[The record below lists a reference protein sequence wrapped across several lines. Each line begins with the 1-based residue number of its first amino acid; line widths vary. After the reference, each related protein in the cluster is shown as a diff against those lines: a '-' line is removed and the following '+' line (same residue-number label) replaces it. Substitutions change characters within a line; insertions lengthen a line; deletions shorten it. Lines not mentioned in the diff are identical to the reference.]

1 MRTNKHVFASLMGC
15 TCVINVIL
23 FIVGILNNLN
33 AYFGGLKVHARDF
46 ICRFFFFKKQ
56 ISFSSEL
63 LRNNSLFE
71 GRLQRSF
78 FSSYN

>member
-23 FIVGILNNLN
+23 FIVGSLYNLN

-46 ICRFFFFKKQ
+46 ICRIFFFKK
-56 ISFSSEL
+56 
-63 LRNNSLFE
+63 
-71 GRLQRSF
+71 
-78 FSSYN
+78 